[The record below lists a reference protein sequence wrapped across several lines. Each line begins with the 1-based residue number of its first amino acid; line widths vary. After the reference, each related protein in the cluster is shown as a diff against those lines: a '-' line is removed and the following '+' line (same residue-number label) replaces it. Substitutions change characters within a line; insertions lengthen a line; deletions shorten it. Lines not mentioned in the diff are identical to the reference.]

1 MTIDTFLNYLQH
13 ERRYSPHT
21 VVAYRKDLVQFEAY
35 CRQTFAI
42 RQLGEV
48 KRSMVRSWLASLFED
63 HQAPASIR
71 RKLASI
77 KASYRLR
84 QERGYQV
91 DNPTLRI
98 PTPKLPRRLPATIH
112 QHDLERLFHQLSLQ
126 EENFS
131 TVRDYLVLALL
142 YQTGMRRSELIGLR
156 LQNLDRP
163 KRQLNVK
170 GKGNKERILPY
181 GKGLGD
187 LIERYEQFRTSV
199 WPGSPHQE
207 LLLTDR
213 GRPLYPKWVYNTVTH
228 YLSMFSTEEKKSPH
242 VLRHSF
248 ATHLS
253 DEGADLNAIKT
264 LLGHANLAAT
274 QIYTHG
280 SVERLKAVYQ
290 QAHPAAGPEWTKEE
304 RRLTDFT
311 DTDEDEPPAA

>member
-13 ERRYSPHT
+13 ERRFSPHT

-35 CRQTFAI
+35 CRQIFGV
-42 RQLGEV
+42 RHLGEV
-48 KRSMVRSWLASLFED
+48 KRSMVRSWLASLFET
-63 HQAPASIR
+63 HHAPASIR

-77 KASYRLR
+77 KAYYRLR

-98 PTPKLPRRLPATIH
+98 PTPKLPRRLPATIN
-112 QHDLERLFHQLSLQ
+112 QQDLERLFRQLALQ

-131 TVRDYLVLALL
+131 TLRDHLVLALL
-142 YQTGMRRSELIGLR
+142 YQTGIRRSELIGLR
-156 LQNLDRP
+156 QQDLNSP
-163 KRQLNVK
+163 KRQLTVK

-181 GKGLGD
+181 GKGLAE
-187 LIERYEQFRTSV
+187 LMEQYEQFRASV
-199 WPGSPHQE
+199 WPDSPHQE

-253 DEGADLNAIKT
+253 DKGADLNAIKT

-280 SVERLKAVYQ
+280 SVERLKAVYE
-290 QAHPAAGPEWTKEE
+290 QAHPAAGTDETKNK
-304 RRLTDFT
+304 RRPTDFT